1 DGDPRDAG
9 LQPVHLLLLLM
20 THADQPLPSASL
32 SREAAARIEVG
43 STAVSPV
50 VARVLVACFVT
61 VIAGVPIV
69 ELASVRT
76 RRAEGAATVWSHLA
90 GVPREIGADLAGP
103 ARTDS
108 GRWRRVVSANR
119 IVLAGLTGFE
129 RALDDES
136 MLGRGLRPFTQ
147 AIMAAWLGAGN
158 ERVYIGRDGWLF
170 YRPDVEYLTG
180 PPFLRASQ
188 LRRRIAAASEWE
200 VPPQPDPREAI
211 VRFHHEL
218 RTRGIMLVV
227 MPTPLKPAVH
237 PEMLA
242 ARYTDLTGALRNP
255 SYGPFVEDLRHAGVV
270 VFDLSEALAGPRR
283 SGPQY
288 LVTDSHWRPETME
301 VAAELLG
308 EFIPANVHLPA
319 ATDPGFRLD
328 RAEVRN
334 TGDIARMLDLSTD
347 ATLFPSESAWVQRVL
362 QADGSPWRPSPG
374 ADVLL
379 MGDSF
384 SNIYSLQSMGWGTSA
399 GFAEQLA
406 LTLRRPVDRLVQ
418 NDQGAF
424 ATRAMLRRAPDRLN
438 GKRVVVYQFA
448 ARELAFGDWKVL
460 PLPAAGDRSPE
471 R

>member
-1 DGDPRDAG
+1 TEVLALPCDVTPYFAGRIRHACSPHGTRFVSMPDAVGAWLRARRETSVAIVGLSFVADLGPFSAYRESMHGIAVETLGERATERIAELAYHVESHGPDEAG
-9 LQPVHLLLLLM
+9 LNRLRDILRQ
-20 THADQPLPSASL
+20 
-32 SREAAARIEVG
+32 EVR
-43 STAVSPV
+43 SNT
-50 VARVLVACFVT
+50 
-61 VIAGVPIV
+61 
-69 ELASVRT
+69 
-76 RRAEGAATVWSHLA
+76 
-90 GVPREIGADLAGP
+90 
-103 ARTDS
+103 
-108 GRWRRVVSANR
+108 
-119 IVLAGLTGFE
+119 IVLAQAELSVLFNLQGKPSRSGKTIVDPLSIY
-129 RALDDES
+129 ADAVLDAYLAVD
-136 MLGRGLRPFTQ
+136 
-147 AIMAAWLGAGN
+147 
-158 ERVYIGRDGWLF
+158 GRDPSL
-170 YRPDVEYLTG
+170 VE
-180 PPFLRASQ
+180 
-188 LRRRIAAASEWE
+188 
-200 VPPQPDPREAI
+200 PQPDPREAM

-242 ARYTDLTGALRNP
+242 ARYTDLTGALHNP
-255 SYGPFVEDLRHAGVV
+255 SYGRFVEDLRHAGVV
-270 VFDLSEALAGPRR
+270 VFDLSDALAGARR

-301 VAAELLG
+301 GAAELLG
-308 EFIPANVHLPA
+308 EFISANVHLPA
-319 ATDPGFRLD
+319 ASDPGFRLD

-347 ATLFPSESAWVQRVL
+347 APLFPSESAWVQRVL

-384 SNIYSLQSMGWGTSA
+384 SNIYSLESMGWGTSA

-448 ARELAFGDWKVL
+448 ARELAFGDWKVI
-460 PLPAAGDRSPE
+460 PLPAAGDRSPGQ
-471 R
+471 